1 VQYPISVR
9 LFIRMAQS
17 TVLNPMYVDDTS
29 TEEKRDK
36 KLRTDADVT
45 YEYND

>member
-36 KLRTDADVT
+36 IRTDADVT